1 MSFFL
6 LFIIALPLLFNT
18 EYLLQIWLKDVPEHS
33 AAFVRL
39 FLVFALSESLSNS
52 LITAQ
57 LATGNIR
64 NYQII
69 VGGLQLMNLPVS
81 YIFLKAGAPAQATV
95 AVSIVISQICLVA
108 RLLLLKKMIGLSPGE
123 FLTKVYMRVLA
134 VAMVAV
140 TVPLLVSGWLSDTF
154 AGFCVSVA
162 VCVLSAAL
170 SILFIGCAAE
180 ERRMIMSM
188 IFARKGK

>member
-1 MSFFL
+1 
-6 LFIIALPLLFNT
+6 
-18 EYLLQIWLKDVPEHS
+18 
-33 AAFVRL
+33 
-39 FLVFALSESLSNS
+39 
-52 LITAQ
+52 
-57 LATGNIR
+57 
-64 NYQII
+64 
-69 VGGLQLMNLPVS
+69 
-81 YIFLKAGAPAQATV
+81 
-95 AVSIVISQICLVA
+95 
-108 RLLLLKKMIGLSPGE
+108 MIGLSPGE
-123 FLTKVYMRVLA
+123 FLTKVYLRVL
-134 VAMVAV
+134 VVTMVAV